1 MKSRVI
7 AISAISASFVA
18 ISLTLGSY
26 FPVID
31 LASVILASAFVVLP
45 LYYNSFTGSILACIA
60 GSVLAFLFSGFN
72 IFSIVVPSFLLFFGA
87 YPIVKHKMIQ
97 KNFNKILGLVINIIW
112 FMAVVYGIY
121 FYNLFVIGLNFEN
134 LPEWVSDYMLLIVS
148 VLAIPIYFLYER
160 YVIIVKRVADRYL
173 QRILDKR

>member
-45 LYYNSFTGSILACIA
+45 LYYNSFAGSILACIA

-97 KNFNKILGLVINIIW
+97 KNFNKILG
-112 FMAVVYGIY
+112 
-121 FYNLFVIGLNFEN
+121 NL
-134 LPEWVSDYMLLIVS
+134 
-148 VLAIPIYFLYER
+148 
-160 YVIIVKRVADRYL
+160 
-173 QRILDKR
+173 